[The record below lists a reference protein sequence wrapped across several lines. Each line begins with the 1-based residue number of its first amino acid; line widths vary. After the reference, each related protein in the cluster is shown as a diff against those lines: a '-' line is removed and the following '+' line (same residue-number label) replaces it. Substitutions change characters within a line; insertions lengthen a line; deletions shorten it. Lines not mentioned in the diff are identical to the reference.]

1 MVRKRDLR
9 DDERELWEHV
19 TRDVRK
25 ARGRRASAKSDAPP
39 AKPATKIKIADV
51 RPALPVSVPKKVAA
65 PFGVDGATAER
76 LRRGKIEPEATLD
89 LHGMTQAQA
98 HARLVSFVRRGQEIG
113 NRCLLVITGKGAPGT
128 PEHLAGAFVM
138 PERSKAGV
146 LRMLVPRWLEEPEL
160 RAVVTGVQ
168 TAHQRHGGAGAF
180 YLYLRRRR

>member
-9 DDERELWEHV
+9 EEERELWEHV

-25 ARGRRASAKSDAPP
+25 ARATRGEGAAKPSVRIKVREPRPVALPP
-39 AKPATKIKIADV
+39 APAK
-51 RPALPVSVPKKVAA
+51 RALPA
-65 PFGVDGATAER
+65 FGVDGGTAEK
-76 LRRGKIEPEATLD
+76 LRRGKVEPEAVLD

-113 NRCLLVITGKGAPGT
+113 NRCLLVITGKGAPRPRDEAVG
-128 PEHLAGAFVM
+128 FSM

-146 LRMLVPRWLEEPEL
+146 LRLLVPRWLEEPDM
-160 RAVVTGVQ
+160 RAVVVGVQ

-180 YLYLRRRR
+180 YVYLRRRR